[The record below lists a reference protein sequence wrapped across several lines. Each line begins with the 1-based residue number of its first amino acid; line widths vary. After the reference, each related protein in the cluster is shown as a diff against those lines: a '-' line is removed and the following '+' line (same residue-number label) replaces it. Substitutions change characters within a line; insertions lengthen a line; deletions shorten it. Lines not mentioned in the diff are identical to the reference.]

1 MDKNTKTSS
10 FNELQSIRKMALRFK
25 IELSNRQTSLMGIYL
40 NELWEWNHKFNLTG
54 VSSRQQI
61 IKELLTDSL
70 IPCPYLPDKGRLLDI
85 GSGAGLPAIP
95 IKIIKPGLAMHLME
109 PRSKRVNFL
118 RQIIRLTNL
127 PKIQIIRNRIEMA
140 EGTLRPDGYQ
150 IITARALAPLPK
162 MLVWTSPW
170 LAPEGR
176 IVNFQGASFK
186 TSLAESSN
194 IIKKLGLYLEK
205 IIPYKLPGKDNSRHI
220 LFFKRQGL

>member
-1 MDKNTKTSS
+1 MDKATKASS
-10 FNELQSIRKMALRFK
+10 FNELQFIRELALRFK
-25 IELSNRQTSLMGIYL
+25 IELSARQTSLMGIYL

-61 IKELLTDSL
+61 IKELLIDSL

-95 IKIIKPGLAMHLME
+95 IKIIKPELTMHLME
-109 PRSKRVNFL
+109 PKSKRVNFL
-118 RQIIRLTNL
+118 RQIIRLANL
-127 PKIQIIRNRIEMA
+127 PKIQIIRGRIEMA
-140 EGTLRPDGYQ
+140 EVTLPPDGYQ

-162 MLVWTSPW
+162 TLVWTSPW
-170 LAPEGR
+170 LAPGGR

-186 TSLAESSN
+186 TSLAESSD

-205 IIPYKLPGKDNSRHI
+205 IIPYKLPEKDNPRHI
-220 LFFKRQGL
+220 LFFKRQDL